1 MKMMVMIGNVR
12 KHNGGEIDLTEE
24 YINEEQL
31 KLQNE
36 NERLNQVIID
46 LHDDIRKYN
55 RKIKMQDHIIDTQQ
69 DIINTLVELVSLIN
83 DKE

>member
-1 MKMMVMIGNVR
+1 MTNKTDEKVQIIKMSE
-12 KHNGGEIDLTEE
+12 K
-24 YINEEQL
+24 INELE
-31 KLQNE
+31 KE
-36 NERLNQVIID
+36 DERLNQVIID

-55 RKIKMQDHIIDTQQ
+55 RKVKMQDHIIDTQQ